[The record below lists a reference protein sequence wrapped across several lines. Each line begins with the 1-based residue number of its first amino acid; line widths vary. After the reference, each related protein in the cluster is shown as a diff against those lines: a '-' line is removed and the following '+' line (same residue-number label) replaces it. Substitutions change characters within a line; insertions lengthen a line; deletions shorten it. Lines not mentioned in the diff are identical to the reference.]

1 MLAQMTAID
10 LPGLAQDFE
19 RRFGA
24 APRIAMA
31 PGRINL
37 IGEHTDYNDGLVLP
51 AAIDRACFV
60 AAAPADG
67 SWSIA
72 APDVDAEADLA
83 RLDPAAMPTWARA
96 MLGPALILAEEGA
109 APPGARLLVRSNVP
123 MGMGMSSSA
132 ALIVAVT
139 MAMLDLAGQM
149 RSPIQIAHI
158 ARRAEREIV
167 GVPCGLMDQFASTH
181 GRAGAALFLDCRDL
195 SWRPVAAPPDA
206 AFAVFESGVRHALAD
221 SAYAERRA
229 ECERAARLL
238 GAQTLREAEEADLSR
253 LRVDPIAARRARHVM
268 RENARVRAAIAA
280 LETGDIAAL
289 GALMNES
296 HESLRDDFE
305 ATCKETDAL
314 ADLARATPGVYG
326 ARQMGGGFG
335 GGVLAL
341 VDRADLASA
350 VAAITEHTGLP
361 GYACTPGEG
370 ARMLAS

>member
-1 MLAQMTAID
+1 MTAID
-10 LPGLAQDFE
+10 LPQFRRDFE
-19 RRFGA
+19 QRFGA

-51 AAIDRACFV
+51 AAIDRACVV
-60 AAAPADG
+60 AAAPAEG
-67 SWSIA
+67 VWRIA
-72 APDVDAEADLA
+72 APDVDAAAEFTH
-83 RLDPAAMPTWARA
+83 LDPAAMPSWARA
-96 MLGPALILAEEGA
+96 LLGPALILAQEGA
-109 APPGARLLVRSNVP
+109 APTGACLHVHSTVP

-132 ALIVAVT
+132 ALIVAAT
-139 MAMLDLAGQM
+139 MAMLDLAGQTRTPM
-149 RSPIQIAHI
+149 QIARL
-158 ARRAEREIV
+158 AQRAEREIV

-195 SWRPVAAPPDA
+195 SWRAVDAPTDA
-206 AFAVFESGVRHALAD
+206 AFAVFESGVRHALAE

-238 GAQTLREAEEADLSR
+238 GASSLRDAENADLSP
-253 LRVDPIAARRARHVM
+253 LRADPVAARRARHVM
-268 RENARVRAAIAA
+268 RENARVRAAVAA
-280 LETGDIAAL
+280 LEAEDLAAL

-314 ADLARATPGVYG
+314 AELARATPGVYG

-341 VDRADLASA
+341 IDRADLEDAL
-350 VAAITEHTGLP
+350 AAIVAQTGLP
-361 GYACTPGEG
+361 GFACIPGDG
-370 ARMLAS
+370 ARMIEP